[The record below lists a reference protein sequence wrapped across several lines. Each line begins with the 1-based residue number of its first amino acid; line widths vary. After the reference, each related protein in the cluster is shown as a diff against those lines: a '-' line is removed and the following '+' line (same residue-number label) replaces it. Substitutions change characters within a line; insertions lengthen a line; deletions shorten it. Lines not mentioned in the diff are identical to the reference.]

1 MEFMSESARF
11 RFGKIDLPE
20 NERPDPED
28 LHSAIDDTF
37 RVRSERVVVEGEE
50 PVELEEKGMNPYL
63 STDHSEFSFCYFY
76 YISDKEDS
84 QTVRDGDELTERR
97 SEEVVQPRVFY
108 FQNGMF
114 AYESEQGLIKH
125 WIPKYIGKRT
135 GVDVVGDYKFYG
147 FSQEMMEEF
156 YDSRDHIS
164 VFRFGAPEESEFEG
178 DSPLA
183 HALNELTDDVE
194 SQEFSGGNS
203 GRNLKGVSLVDEA
216 AENMKIE
223 KLHGSVDDG
232 YTNQILASGVYVP
245 VWSEQEWPSDAG
257 AERRAETIYRKLN
270 SILQKLA

>member
-1 MEFMSESARF
+1 MSETARF

-20 NERPDPED
+20 NERPDPEE
-28 LHSAIDDTF
+28 LHTAIDDTF
-37 RVRSERVVVEGEE
+37 RVRSERVVVEGED
-50 PVELEEKGMNPYL
+50 PVELEEKGSNPYL
-63 STDHSEFSFCYFY
+63 STDHDEFSFCYFY

-114 AYESEQGLIKH
+114 AYESEQGLVKH
-125 WIPKYIGKRT
+125 WIPNYIGERT
-135 GVDVVGDYKFYG
+135 EVEVAGNYDFYD
-147 FSQEMMEEF
+147 FPQEMMKDF

-164 VFRFGAPEESEFEG
+164 VFRFGAPEDGEFEG

-183 HALNELTDDVE
+183 QALNELTEDVE

-203 GRNLKGVSLVDEA
+203 ERNLKGVSIVDEA
-216 AENMKIE
+216 AEKMKIE
-223 KLHGSVDDG
+223 KLHGSIDDG

-245 VWSEQEWPSDAG
+245 VWSEKEWPSDVG
-257 AERRAETIYRKLN
+257 ADRRAETIFRKLG
-270 SILQKLA
+270 STLRKLE